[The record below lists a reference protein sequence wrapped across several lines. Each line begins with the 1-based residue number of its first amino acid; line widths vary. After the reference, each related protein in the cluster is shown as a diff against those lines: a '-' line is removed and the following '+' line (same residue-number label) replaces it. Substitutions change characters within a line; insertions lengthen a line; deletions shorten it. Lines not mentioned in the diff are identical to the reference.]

1 VIAKS
6 AGEPESG
13 WAPRSASRALIL
25 RTARPALISLL
36 SLLTMSTGVLLGAPM
51 PNYTLASKPGKNSL
65 TVGMSGSTSERFAV
79 VTASARSLPVRTC
92 SIKIAVVAK

>member
-1 VIAKS
+1 VIAKVGGR
-6 AGEPESG
+6 ARKWLG
-13 WAPRSASRALIL
+13 AQVRKPRLDLEIREA
-25 RTARPALISLL
+25 ALISLL

-51 PNYTLASKPGKNSL
+51 PNHTLASKPGKNSL